1 MAVNE
6 RQSDGADFAKAV
18 LAPTAEVVSEL
29 RARGY
34 AVLPV
39 PRRVELAEGSVRLDA
54 TWRLRL
60 SEVKPA
66 DIAVRT
72 LVSALADEHS
82 VSLFE
87 DSSAP
92 RTISLS
98 VQPGAIET
106 GLGLGCDAQA
116 YQLRVAADEVAV
128 VGNDAPGVFYG
139 VRTLLQLCE
148 GDGRQRLVLPIGT
161 IRDWPRYELRV
172 VHWDTKHHQDRPETL
187 KRFLDWSARFK
198 INAVA
203 FELEDKFE
211 YPSHREIGAP
221 GAFTT
226 EELQGLVRYGLER
239 HIQLIPDVQAPAHL
253 CYVLKHEK
261 FAHLCCDGSNYMI
274 CMDDP
279 EAVRLLF
286 DMYEDV
292 CEATEGVD
300 YFLVS
305 TDEVYYAGICEKY
318 RRPYNPVNRSLTWV
332 DYVKKAHEFLTKKG
346 RRVIIWA
353 EYPLLKE
360 HIHLLPPDVINGIMG
375 SNEEF
380 IREQDR
386 CGIRQ
391 LLYVPM
397 QGSEP
402 LFPNY
407 FDYQDGGAHRA
418 GRLRNAIETT
428 CREGLSYGRPLGTFS
443 AAWDDSGLHN
453 ETFWL
458 GWATMAQC
466 GWTPGMV
473 PVEQTVADFVDIY
486 YGRAVTDMAVV
497 YHDLQAGAHFWAAA
511 WERQPSK
518 VRGPGYGYSEAK
530 KPVTRWDLTLSPPA
544 LPSGD
549 DLSIEPVFTDRYAR
563 LLKEAPKQLN
573 DNDRLLARLHA
584 NLVRATRNRHN
595 LEVFLSLGYFQRHF
609 IQLLIRLGQVERL
622 LIEAGKAHREKQPG
636 RAVGLMLR
644 AHDQVGG
651 LIQDLHDTFARL
663 KHVWEK
669 GRFPKGRSVGDRHF
683 LHVMDDVKD
692 HFADRRL
699 DLAYLIAPEQSIG
712 LREWRATLART
723 IQSYAQRNGLDVKP
737 LEEELMDD

>member
-1 MAVNE
+1 MAVSE
-6 RQSDGADFAKAV
+6 TGSDG
-18 LAPTAEVVSEL
+18 VVSEL
-29 RARGY
+29 RGRGY
-34 AVLPV
+34 AVLPA
-39 PRRVELAEGSVRLDA
+39 PRQVELEQGAVRLEGEWGLTTA
-54 TWRLRL
+54 
-60 SEVKPA
+60 EVDPG
-66 DIAVRT
+66 DIAART
-72 LVSALADEHS
+72 LVSVLADEYGLHL
-82 VSLFE
+82 VENAKATRKVNLAV
-87 DSSAP
+87 DAG
-92 RTISLS
+92 T
-98 VQPGAIET
+98 VAT
-106 GLGLGCDAQA
+106 GLEPGCDAQA
-116 YQLRVAADEVAV
+116 YQLRIASDVIEV
-128 VGNDAPGVFYG
+128 VGNDAPGLFYG
-139 VRTLLQLCE
+139 VQTLLQLCE
-148 GDGRQRLVLPIGT
+148 GDGRHPLVLPIGT

-211 YPSHREIGAP
+211 YPSHPEIGAP

-226 EELQGLVRYGLER
+226 EELRDLVRYGLER
-239 HIQLIPDVQAPAHL
+239 HIQIIPDVQAPAHL
-253 CYVLKHEK
+253 CYVLKHDK
-261 FAHLCCDGSNYMI
+261 FAHLRCDGSNYMT

-292 CEATEGVD
+292 CGATEGVD
-300 YFLVS
+300 YFLAS
-305 TDEVYYAGICEKY
+305 TDEVYYAGICERY
-318 RRPYNPVNRSLTWV
+318 RKPYNPVNRSLTWV
-332 DYVKKAHEFLTKKG
+332 DYVNKAHEFLTKKG
-346 RRVIIWA
+346 RRAIVWA

-360 HIHLLPPDVINGIMG
+360 HIHLLSPDVINGIMG
-375 SNEEF
+375 NNEEF

-391 LLYVPM
+391 LIYVPM

-407 FDYQDGGAHRA
+407 FDYQDGGAHQA

-428 CREGLSYGRPLGTFS
+428 CRDGLTYGRPIGTFS

-486 YGRAVTDMAVV
+486 YGRAVTDMAEV
-497 YHDLQAGAHFWAAA
+497 YHDLQAGAYFWAAA

-544 LPSGD
+544 LPNED
-549 DLSIEPVFTDRYAR
+549 DLSIGPVFTDRYAH
-563 LLKEAPKQLN
+563 LLEEAPKRLR
-573 DNDRLLARLHA
+573 DNDRLLARLQA
-584 NLVRATRNRHN
+584 NLVRAARNRHN
-595 LEVFLSLGYFQRHF
+595 LEVLLSLAYFQRHF
-609 IQLLIRLGQVERL
+609 IELLIGLGQAEGL
-622 LIEAGKAHREKQPG
+622 LVEAGKAHREKQAG

-644 AHDQVGG
+644 AHKQVGLLIEG
-651 LIQDLHDTFARL
+651 LDDTFARL

-683 LHVMDDVKD
+683 AHIMDDVKD
-692 HFADRRL
+692 HFADRRP
-699 DLAYLIAPEQSIG
+699 DLTYLIAPEESIG
-712 LREWRATLART
+712 LAEWRATLGRR
-723 IQSYAQRNGLDVKP
+723 IQSYAQLNGLDVKP
-737 LEEELMDD
+737 LAEELMDD